1 MGERSGT
8 VREVRKRRRRRQR
21 RRAWAVVTAL
31 FLCIMA
37 ADFLGGFLVGCSWQK
52 STGRELLSEIFAADT
67 EGGPVAGTWENAVY
81 HDGQGDA
88 VQDDNPPYE
97 NGPEG
102 SADETAGGAAM
113 QEECFDG
120 QWNLLLV
127 NNWHPVPESCEVD
140 LVEVDGGEQVD
151 RRIYEPLMTM
161 LEDAREANWGQLPR
175 VVSGYRT
182 AEKQQQLYDD
192 KIAEYR
198 RQGYPDDEAEE
209 LAQQWVAIPG
219 FSEHQL
225 GFAVDI
231 NGATYDVY
239 LWLQENSYR
248 YGFIFRYPGHKT
260 ELTGVAEEVWHY
272 RYVGVEAAAEI
283 YEQGICLE
291 EYVENMENR
300 NL

>member
-161 LEDAREANWGQLPR
+161 LEDAREANWGSNRISRAMGGRTGIQR
-175 VVSGYRT
+175 TSARFCGGY
-182 AEKQQQLYDD
+182 Q
-192 KIAEYR
+192 R
-198 RQGYPDDEAEE
+198 RH
-209 LAQQWVAIPG
+209 L
-219 FSEHQL
+219 
-225 GFAVDI
+225 
-231 NGATYDVY
+231 
-239 LWLQENSYR
+239 
-248 YGFIFRYPGHKT
+248 
-260 ELTGVAEEVWHY
+260 
-272 RYVGVEAAAEI
+272 
-283 YEQGICLE
+283 
-291 EYVENMENR
+291 
-300 NL
+300 

>member
-52 STGRELLSEIFAADT
+52 STGRELLSEIFAADP

-113 QEECFDG
+113 Q
-120 QWNLLLV
+120 
-127 NNWHPVPESCEVD
+127 
-140 LVEVDGGEQVD
+140 
-151 RRIYEPLMTM
+151 
-161 LEDAREANWGQLPR
+161 
-175 VVSGYRT
+175 
-182 AEKQQQLYDD
+182 
-192 KIAEYR
+192 
-198 RQGYPDDEAEE
+198 DE
-209 LAQQWVAIPG
+209 
-219 FSEHQL
+219 
-225 GFAVDI
+225 
-231 NGATYDVY
+231 
-239 LWLQENSYR
+239 
-248 YGFIFRYPGHKT
+248 
-260 ELTGVAEEVWHY
+260 
-272 RYVGVEAAAEI
+272 
-283 YEQGICLE
+283 
-291 EYVENMENR
+291 
-300 NL
+300 